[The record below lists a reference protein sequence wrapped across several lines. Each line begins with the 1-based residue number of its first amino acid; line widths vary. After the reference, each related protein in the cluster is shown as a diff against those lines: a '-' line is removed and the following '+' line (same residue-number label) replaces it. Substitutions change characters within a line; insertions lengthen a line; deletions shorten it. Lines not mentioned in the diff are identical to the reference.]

1 MIGHAKYSPAERSN
15 LSEVGAAN
23 ALVVTE
29 YGGEVIPIEVLLLEA
44 ARERPTL
51 RLTGNLG
58 AVMRESAEAAH
69 SYVRAIQEVMPSDQN
84 LNRDVHIHVPDNAI
98 PKEGPSA
105 GLTIA
110 VALASAIS
118 GRPVRGDIA
127 LTGEIT
133 LRGKVMAVG
142 GIREKLLAAHRAGI
156 RTVLIP
162 KANATDLDDVPKEIR
177 TKLDVELVD
186 SIDEAMKIA
195 LVPSTQKVVVS
206 APS

>member
-1 MIGHAKYSPAERSN
+1 
-15 LSEVGAAN
+15 
-23 ALVVTE
+23 
-29 YGGEVIPIEVLLLEA
+29 
-44 ARERPTL
+44 
-51 RLTGNLG
+51 
-58 AVMRESAEAAH
+58 
-69 SYVRAIQEVMPSDQN
+69 MPSEQN

-118 GRPVRGDIA
+118 GRPVRGDLA

-156 RTVLIP
+156 HTVLIP
-162 KANATDLDDVPKEIR
+162 KANATDLDEVPKDIR
-177 TKLDVELVD
+177 AKLDVKMVET
-186 SIDEAMKIA
+186 IDEAMQLA
-195 LVPSTQKVVVS
+195 L
-206 APS
+206 APRASQAAVRASV

>member
-1 MIGHAKYSPAERSN
+1 
-15 LSEVGAAN
+15 
-23 ALVVTE
+23 
-29 YGGEVIPIEVLLLEA
+29 
-44 ARERPTL
+44 
-51 RLTGNLG
+51 
-58 AVMRESAEAAH
+58 MRESAEAAH
-69 SYVRAIQEVMPSDQN
+69 SYVRAIQEVLPSDQN

-142 GIREKLLAAHRAGI
+142 GVREKLLAAHRAGI